1 MGVGRKVHAK
11 IKGFEDI
18 KEELEETGLAK
29 EQIEEYYDLY
39 EEYAT
44 DVKDVNKLNKKER
57 KAEDEYLKEDEK
69 IEKIQEKMKKM
80 RQEAGPLA
88 RLKFSRVFFWSKQG
102 RIYRNLKR
110 RLRRAKIRRELAEH
124 TLKELKA
131 KSKGKER
138 SLKQKQKELKKSE
151 KSIKKIW
158 EQSKQEMKLIRNLN
172 SNKDKIEQIY
182 DEKRQKDIQ
191 SSIEEL
197 QNEGELPE
205 NVEAK
210 DLNKEIDETIR
221 SGQQPENSVVDEVEE
236 EVEHVE
242 GKVINN
248 EDIEDKEKEAK
259 SDENEKV
266 SPEIQEQSEAK
277 EEKDDKTIAIEKLN
291 KDKKQLEAEI
301 NKLKSKHINNKEL
314 VEYEQDLA
322 KVEAELKKLESD
334 KTEEQ
339 EVSLDDNQENTNE
352 FKEELKKG
360 IIFGKNTSIDRRTI
374 EMMQKNENSK
384 ILRSMSAEEYMAYIG
399 FVETKRR
406 NNEEVKYSDFV
417 EETKDDK
424 YSIKDRYAK
433 TALKS
438 LEKMKSKNL
447 TEDEIDRMDEADKFI
462 YGKAEDYNQIKEQEG
477 KELQEQ
483 KEMEIG

>member
-110 RLRRAKIRRELAEH
+110 RLSRAKIRRELAEH

-242 GKVINN
+242 GEVINN

-277 EEKDDKTIAIEKLN
+277 EEKD
-291 KDKKQLEAEI
+291 
-301 NKLKSKHINNKEL
+301 
-314 VEYEQDLA
+314 
-322 KVEAELKKLESD
+322 D